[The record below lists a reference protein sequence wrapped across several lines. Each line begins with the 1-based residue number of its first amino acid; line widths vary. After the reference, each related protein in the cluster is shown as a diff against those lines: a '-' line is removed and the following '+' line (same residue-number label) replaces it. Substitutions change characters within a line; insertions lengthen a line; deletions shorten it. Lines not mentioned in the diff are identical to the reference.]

1 MQKPILDPCC
11 GSRMFYFDK
20 DNPLVLFGDCR
31 TENLT
36 MYNGR
41 KLIVDPE
48 QILDVCN
55 LPFHDESFNLVI
67 LDPPHLIRA
76 GDKCYMVQKY
86 GKLPEDYHSFIKK
99 AFNECMRVL
108 KCGHVLI
115 FKWNEYQI
123 PIKEILDC
131 IGMEPL
137 IGNRCG
143 KASKTHWMVFY
154 KT

>member
-1 MQKPILDPCC
+1 MKKMNKITGVLVDVI
-11 GSRMFYFDK
+11 RNEIK
-20 DNPLVLFGDCR
+20 EVTIDNTV
-31 TENLT
+31 E
-36 MYNGR
+36 
-41 KLIVDPE
+41 KLY
-48 QILDVCN
+48 QILNCDSI
-55 LPFHDESFNLVI
+55 DI
-67 LDPPHLIRA
+67 
-76 GDKCYMVQKY
+76 
-86 GKLPEDYHSFIKK
+86 
-99 AFNECMRVL
+99 VL